1 MLRAAYVVVT
11 ATLCVIGAVRVGRWA
26 TSEPVAALA
35 TARPAATATTSP
47 PATPVPPAFKSGPVV
62 TYRQA
67 RSTPVDAGAPAVPAR
82 SWTWDQLADCETG
95 VWGPGKVPVAG
106 SARWTATR
114 GVYQGG
120 LQFDA
125 RTWDHYRDRLFPDF
139 PADAQ
144 DASRNQQ
151 IVVAE
156 RVLADQ
162 GARAWPT
169 CGPRIG
175 MTGDPSATVTLP
187 VAGPPDEIDDD
198 LAG

>member
-1 MLRAAYVVVT
+1 MFRAYLVVT
-11 ATLCVIGAVRVGRWA
+11 VALCVIAGARIGRWA
-26 TSEPVAALA
+26 LDDPVQALA
-35 TARPAATATTSP
+35 TSRTQTAGVIAPAPRPTTTSAP
-47 PATPVPPAFKSGPVV
+47 DFRPGPVV
-62 TYRQA
+62 TFRA
-67 RSTPVDAGAPAVPAR
+67 ATVTPPLDAATAPPVRAW
-82 SWTWDQLADCETG
+82 SWDQLADCETG
-95 VWGPGKVPVAG
+95 VWSAGKVPIAG

-125 RTWDHYRDRLFPDF
+125 RTWDHYRDSLFRDF

-144 DASRNQQ
+144 DASRIQQ

-175 MTGDPSATVTLP
+175 MTGDPSTSATLP
-187 VAGPPDEIDDD
+187 AAGPPDEGD
-198 LAG
+198 